1 VGQTGG
7 NVDVDIANSI
17 TIDTDIVAQTVGN
30 IAVAVNSAP
39 TIDVDITAQ
48 TGANVDVDIESSVT
62 LNTDIVAQTIGN
74 LNVDIAASTIGNI
87 PINISEQGVGD
98 INIDLNAQTIG
109 RVVIRDNDGG
119 VESSSV
125 SGTSCAAN
133 SETTMHTYNG
143 SGSLRYVV
151 FFAGAANDSHLLT
164 PRIYVDGTRLLPEM
178 SFYDLDNYGF
188 DTNTRPWQLLKH
200 VADDVCR
207 SLFYVEKGLIFDTSL
222 SFRFYNSADNAVNGT
237 VYWFYQAL

>member
-1 VGQTGG
+1 MGQTGG
-7 NVDVDIANSI
+7 SLDVDIASSV

-125 SGTSCAAN
+125 SGQSCAAT
-133 SETTMHTYNG
+133 SETTLHTYNG
-143 SGSLRYVV
+143 SGSLRYVM
-151 FFAGAANDSHLLT
+151 FFVGAVDNSDLMT
-164 PRIYVDGTRLLPEM
+164 PRIYIDGTLVAPGM
-178 SFYDLDNYGF
+178 AFTDLNGYGF
-188 DTNTRPWQLLKH
+188 NTNTRPWQLLKYAAAG
-200 VADDVCR
+200 VNRAV
-207 SLFYVEKGLIFDTSL
+207 FYMEKGLVFDTSI
-222 SFRFYNSADNAVNGT
+222 SFRYYNPSGSAINGT
-237 VYWFYQAL
+237 AYWFYQAL